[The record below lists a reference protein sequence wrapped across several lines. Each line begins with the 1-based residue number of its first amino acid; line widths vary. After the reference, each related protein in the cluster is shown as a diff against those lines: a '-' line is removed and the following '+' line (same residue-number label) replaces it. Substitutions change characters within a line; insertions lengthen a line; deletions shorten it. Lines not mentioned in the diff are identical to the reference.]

1 MAVLKLL
8 YRLSSTYEY
17 KPHAWPQL
25 VIGNANVMTS
35 DACNVMV
42 AAHTLFCIGYLAEV
56 LLILDRLVY
65 A

>member
-8 YRLSSTYEY
+8 NRLSSTYEY

-42 AAHTLFCIGYLAEV
+42 MAQHTV
-56 LLILDRLVY
+56 LYWRFGGSFVDTG
-65 A
+65 